1 MCAAT
6 ITLEVPNLQKGVI
19 ENEYGVVP
27 GAGIE
32 PAHLSVGDFESPAST
47 NFTTR
52 AGF

>member
-1 MCAAT
+1 MSCQRTAWDR
-6 ITLEVPNLQKGVI
+6 L
-19 ENEYGVVP
+19 VP

-52 AGF
+52 ASGEVQPEIMAQ